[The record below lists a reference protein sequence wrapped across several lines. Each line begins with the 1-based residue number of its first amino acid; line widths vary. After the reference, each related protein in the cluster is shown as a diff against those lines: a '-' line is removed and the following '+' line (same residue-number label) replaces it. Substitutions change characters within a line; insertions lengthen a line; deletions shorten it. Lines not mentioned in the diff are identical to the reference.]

1 MTNTKKEQTLF
12 ELPDQS
18 NPDDSKK
25 IVGTAAKKSRPRSK
39 PKAALPESLQPF
51 LPGLSRRG
59 RPRSKNPIP
68 ATIRASESR
77 KRRLE
82 AGMKRV
88 ELLLAP
94 EIAADLERL
103 CLYYRVPRIEIISR
117 LIAKAAKRLPAA

>member
-1 MTNTKKEQTLF
+1 MTNTKKDRPLF

-18 NPDDSKK
+18 NPDKSKK
-25 IVGTAAKKSRPRSK
+25 IVGTTAKKSRPRSK

-59 RPRSKNPIP
+59 RPRSKNPLP
-68 ATIRASESR
+68 ATVRASESR

-88 ELLLAP
+88 ELLLTA
-94 EIAADLERL
+94 EITADLERL